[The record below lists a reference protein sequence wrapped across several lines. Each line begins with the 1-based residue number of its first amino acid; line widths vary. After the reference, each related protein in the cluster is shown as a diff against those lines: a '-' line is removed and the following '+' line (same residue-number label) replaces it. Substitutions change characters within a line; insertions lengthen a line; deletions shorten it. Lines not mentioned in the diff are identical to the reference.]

1 MAGTATDVVTLD
13 EIKAELRIDAAVSD
27 HDTLLTGHIEAAVS
41 FVSRHVDAPMVDV
54 DETIYVPRPGGA
66 SLPVSFVALAVKSVE
81 SVKYWTFAN
90 STLRDEPDATIAGG
104 ALGRLVSHGRH
115 NLLYPPADGWPEALQ
130 GSLLAVQV
138 KRGLAI
144 DATTKALKQAVIL
157 CVRQFYDGYREIRPT
172 EAFYALIAPWRRY
185 D

>member
-1 MAGTATDVVTLD
+1 MADTATEVVTLD

-27 HDTLLTGHIEAAVS
+27 HDALLTGHIEAAVS
-41 FVSRHVDAPMVDV
+41 FVARHVDAPLVDV
-54 DETIYVPRPGGA
+54 AETIYAPRPSGA
-66 SLPVSFVALAVKSVE
+66 SLPVSFRVLAVKSVE
-81 SVKYWTFAN
+81 SVKYWTPA
-90 STLRDEPDATIAGG
+90 SALRDDPDG
-104 ALGRLVSHGRH
+104 AVAKGDLGRLVSEGRH

-144 DATTKALKQAVIL
+144 DATTKALKQAVVL